1 MQIRPFRMEDE
12 AAVVALWGAC
22 ELTRPW
28 NDPFKDIQRKT
39 AVQPERFL
47 VGEVD
52 GRIVASVMAGY
63 DGHRGWLYYLAVD
76 PSCRRKG
83 YGRAI
88 VQAAER
94 MLQEAGCP
102 KINLQVR
109 TSNREVIAFYECIG
123 FAVDEVVGMGKR
135 LIPDD

>member
-1 MQIRPFRMEDE
+1 MQIRPFRAEDE
-12 AAVVALWGAC
+12 DAVVTLWRAC
-22 ELTRPW
+22 DLTRPW
-28 NDPFKDIQRKT
+28 NDPFKDIRRKT

-52 GRIVASVMAGY
+52 GRVVASVMAGY

-76 PSCRRKG
+76 PKSRRKG

-94 MLQEAGCP
+94 MLLEEGCP

-109 TSNREVIAFYECIG
+109 TSNRDVVAFYRRIG
-123 FAVDEVVGMGKR
+123 YVVDEVVGMGKR
-135 LIPDD
+135 LIPDA